1 MNPAPVGSGPVGVA
15 VVGAGVISA
24 EYLRT
29 LSRFPD
35 VRVVAVADLDE
46 ERAVAAA
53 RTHGIPEAGGPA
65 SVLALPEVELV
76 VNLTVPAAH
85 AQVAAAALRAGKH
98 VYGEKP
104 ITLAPTE
111 AEKLLAEA
119 SERGLRVGN
128 APDTFLGAGLQSALR
143 AVAAGHIGVPVAAAT
158 VTQGPG
164 PEAWHPDPAFFY
176 QPGAGPLFDLGPYY
190 LTALVALFGS
200 VCEVAATTAR
210 AREERVVGSGPKAG
224 QAFPVDVPTHVSSL
238 IVFASGVRAAS
249 TFSFDSA
256 LRRTRF
262 EITGTE
268 GTLAVPDPN
277 TFGGPLKLLPGGGD
291 EWRELPVRGRTDG
304 RGLGVV
310 DMARALRGGVP
321 HRASGALALHVLQTM
336 TAITHSARR
345 SEFLPLATQLVPP
358 EPLPQEWDPGEA
370 TLGNGSD
377 TA

>member
-1 MNPAPVGSGPVGVA
+1 MNHAPVGAGPVGVA

-24 EYLRT
+24 QYLRT
-29 LSRFPD
+29 LRGFPD

-46 ERAVAAA
+46 ERAAAVARA
-53 RTHGIPEAGGPA
+53 HDIPVAGGPA
-65 SVLALPEVELV
+65 AVLALPEVEIV

-104 ITLAPTE
+104 ITLAPGE

-143 AVAAGHIGVPVAAAT
+143 AVAAGHIGAPVAATT

-164 PEAWHPDPAFFY
+164 PESWHPDPAFFY

-190 LTALVALFGS
+190 LTSLVALFGG
-200 VCEVAATTAR
+200 VAQVAAVAAR
-210 AREERVVGSGPKAG
+210 ARAERVVGSGPKTG
-224 QAFPVDVPTHVSSL
+224 HAFPVDVPTHVASL
-238 IVFASGVRAAS
+238 IGFASGVRAAS

-256 LRRTRF
+256 LRRIRF
-262 EITGTE
+262 EITGTD

-277 TFGGPLKLLPGGGD
+277 TFGGPLRVLPHGSD

-310 DMARALRGGVP
+310 DMARALRTGTA
-321 HRASGALALHVLQTM
+321 HRASGALALHVLQAM
-336 TAITHSARR
+336 TAITDSAAR

-358 EPLPQEWDPGEA
+358 QPLPDDWDPEES
-370 TLGNGSD
+370 TLGG
-377 TA
+377 